1 MGKPLADY
9 GPVVSCDRMFVFQ
22 VESRSLVHI
31 AAAFS
36 RNAFLFQYMNWD
48 SAGAMMAETY
58 IPYIGLLLVMF
69 IETKRARNTAQY
81 E

>member
-1 MGKPLADY
+1 MPLLLA
-9 GPVVSCDRMFVFQ
+9 GT
-22 VESRSLVHI
+22 H
-31 AAAFS
+31 
-36 RNAFLFQYMNWD
+36 FLFQYMNWD